1 MRNLIN
7 IALSN
12 KPRLIVL
19 TVLVVLC
26 IAALIHGIVSHSPY
40 MN

>member
-1 MRNLIN
+1 MRNFITL
-7 IALSN
+7 ALSN

-19 TVLVVLC
+19 TILVVLC
-26 IAALIHGIVSHSPY
+26 IAALIHGVVSPSPY